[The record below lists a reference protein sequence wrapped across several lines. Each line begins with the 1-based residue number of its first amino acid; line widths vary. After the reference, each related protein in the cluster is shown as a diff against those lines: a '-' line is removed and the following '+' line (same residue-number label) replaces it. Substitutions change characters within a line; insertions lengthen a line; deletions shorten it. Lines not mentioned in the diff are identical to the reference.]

1 MIAFLTWRVLRLR
14 LFDQVPDR
22 QQAGVGRVG
31 LAVQASIQGDRIA
44 FNNLRPQDRRV
55 RLLEGLDHLLQT
67 SDLCIDD
74 VIRQN
79 HRERLI
85 ADQFLGHQH
94 SMAQAERLGLQ
105 RFHAR

>member
-1 MIAFLTWRVLRLR
+1 M
-14 LFDQVPDR
+14 
-22 QQAGVGRVG
+22 
-31 LAVQASIQGDRIA
+31 
-44 FNNLRPQDRRV
+44 

-94 SMAQAERLGLQ
+94 SMAQAERLGLPHTGEATNLPSSTPPVPRQ
-105 RFHAR
+105 NYDLPRNQSDGRVAGFACLSVSNWLSCCAC